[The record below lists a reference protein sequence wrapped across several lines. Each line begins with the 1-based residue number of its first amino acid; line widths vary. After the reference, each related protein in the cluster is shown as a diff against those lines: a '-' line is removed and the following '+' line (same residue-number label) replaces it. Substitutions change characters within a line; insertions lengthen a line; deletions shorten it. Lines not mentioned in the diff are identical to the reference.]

1 MNVTLWIL
9 QGVLGVAFAG
19 AGLMKLALDK
29 KVLADK
35 GMGFVDEVSPGFV
48 KALGAAELLGAIGV
62 VLPAIVNIAPI
73 LVPVA
78 ATCLAIVMVGAIV
91 VHIRR
96 AEHAAI
102 LAPAV
107 LFVMAAVVAW
117 GRFGP
122 YAFSI
127 V

>member
-9 QGVLGVAFAG
+9 QALLAVAFAG

-35 GMGFVDEVSPGFV
+35 GMGFVDDVSPGFV
-48 KALGAAELLGAIGV
+48 KVLGAAELLGAIGV
-62 VLPAIVNIAPI
+62 VVPGIVHIAPI

-78 ATCLAIVMVGAIV
+78 ATCLAVVMGGAIV

-96 AEHAAI
+96 NERTAI
-102 LAPAV
+102 LAPVVLLVIAV
-107 LFVMAAVVAW
+107 AVAW
-117 GRFGP
+117 GRFDP
-122 YAFSI
+122 YAF
-127 V
+127 

>member
-1 MNVTLWIL
+1 MNVALWIL
-9 QGVLGVAFAG
+9 QGILAAAFAG
-19 AGLMKLALDK
+19 AGLMKLTVDK
-29 KVLADK
+29 KSLADK
-35 GMGFVDEVSPGFV
+35 GMNFVDEVSPGFV

-62 VLPAIVNIAPI
+62 VLPAIVHIAPL

-78 ATCLAIVMVGAIV
+78 ATCLALVMVGAIV

-96 AEHAAI
+96 AEYAAL

-107 LFVMAAVVAW
+107 LLVAAVVVAW

-122 YAFSI
+122 NAF
-127 V
+127 

>member
-19 AGLMKLALDK
+19 DGLMKLALDK
-29 KVLADK
+29 KVLAEK
-35 GMGFVDEVSPGFV
+35 GMGFVDEVSAGFV
-48 KALGAAELLGAIGV
+48 KAVGAAELLGAIGV

-96 AEHAAI
+96 AERAAI

-122 YAFSI
+122 YAF
-127 V
+127 

>member
-1 MNVTLWIL
+1 M
-9 QGVLGVAFAG
+9 
-19 AGLMKLALDK
+19 
-29 KVLADK
+29 
-35 GMGFVDEVSPGFV
+35 SPRI
-48 KALGAAELLGAIGV
+48 LGAIGV

-96 AEHAAI
+96 AERAAI

-122 YAFSI
+122 YAF
-127 V
+127 

>member
-48 KALGAAELLGAIGV
+48 KELLGAIGV

-78 ATCLAIVMVGAIV
+78 ATCLALVMVGAIV